1 MISWV
6 EGSGSDFK
14 QKVRHYFIF
23 FIIFLTIFAYFFI
36 FFILGPF
43 CTFYASLWSTP
54 HHLWPHFVLSCLL
67 SPTSPWTALQTEK
80 INEFGIFFW
89 KMTIFPFLA
98 ILTPVNP
105 PVSQQTKHWGTSGV
119 HLRVPTLPPDSTPS
133 PNFRHHILFSPGG
146 QFGTPHSHL
155 RKDFF
160 YHLVVNLCTFVI
172 FLLIDL
178 NRWDQHHLK
187 DLFF

>member
-1 MISWV
+1 M
-6 EGSGSDFK
+6 ELRFDK
-14 QKVRHYFIF
+14 QKT
-23 FIIFLTIFAYFFI
+23 LSQN
-36 FFILGPF
+36 G
-43 CTFYASLWSTP
+43 TFNTAPWSNP
-54 HHLWPHFVLSCLL
+54 HHLWPHFVLSCNL

-80 INEFGIFFW
+80 INKFWIFKKNDHFSIFGHFD
-89 KMTIFPFLA
+89 PCQ
-98 ILTPVNP
+98 P
-105 PVSQQTKHWGTSGV
+105 PISCRTKHWGTSGV

-178 NRWDQHHLK
+178 DRWDQHHLK